1 MMKKIYIVFV
11 ALLACSICLLGCKK
25 KDAENNPKSE
35 EDIAKKVE
43 KVAMDFAKT
52 DEDLG
57 AYDSIKFVGYM
68 PLYKHVYCDYMVKV
82 LSRMN
87 DDVTPQLDSA
97 VTTNNMNLLD
107 SLSIQVDRIQQ
118 AIDYYNKQAHNL
130 LVAKDDPIVAYEA
143 KCYSYT
149 DGYLQEAVYFI
160 SKDWK
165 VFALNPFDY
174 SLLK

>member
-1 MMKKIYIVFV
+1 MKKLYIVLV
-11 ALLACSICLLGCKK
+11 CVLASGICMLGCKK
-25 KDAENNPKSE
+25 KDGDKEPKSA

-43 KVAMDFAKT
+43 KVAMNYAKT

-97 VTTNNMNLLD
+97 VTSKDMNLLD
-107 SLSIQVDRIQQ
+107 SLSVQVDKIQQ
-118 AIDYYNKQAHNL
+118 AMDFYNKQAHNIL
-130 LVAKDDPIVAYEA
+130 AAKDDPIVAYEA

-165 VFALNPFDY
+165 VFPLNPFDFT
-174 SLLK
+174 LLK